1 MSTLDRLLQGIRDV
15 LVLSTQVEGLT
26 KDVGELARDVRN
38 HEKRLIRLETM
49 VEMAQASAVRPRLGG
64 PDQEG

>member
-15 LVLSTQVEGLT
+15 LVLSTQVDRLGQ
-26 KDVGELARDVRN
+26 DVGELARDVRN

-49 VEMAQASAVRPRLGG
+49 VEMAQGGAVRPRLGG
-64 PDQEG
+64 PDQED